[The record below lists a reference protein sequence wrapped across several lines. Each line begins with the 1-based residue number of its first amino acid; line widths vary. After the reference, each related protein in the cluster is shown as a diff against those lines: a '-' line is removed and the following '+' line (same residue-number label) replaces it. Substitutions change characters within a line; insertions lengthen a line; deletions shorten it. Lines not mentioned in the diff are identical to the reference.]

1 MSRKLNPVEL
11 QVREAIKNGK
21 PLTVGEIK
29 TLRAA
34 SQKASTL
41 FKSLFWVGIVIFNL
55 TLWVPLPIEV
65 NQTLLYLI
73 AFVALVA
80 AVAVPLP
87 ALRKHQASLHLLKVN
102 KQSLKKKTAN
112 EAGRLYIDQV
122 RQQDRP
128 FINAEFALLDGSK
141 WARKAEPE
149 KP

>member
-11 QVREAIKNGK
+11 QVSEAIKNGK
-21 PLTVGEIK
+21 PLTVAKIK
-29 TLRAA
+29 TLRAE

-41 FKSLFWVGIVIFNL
+41 FKSLFWAGIVIFNL
-55 TLWVPLPIEV
+55 ALWVPFPIEV
-65 NQTLLYLI
+65 DQTLLYLI

-80 AVAVPLP
+80 AVVPLP

-102 KQSLKKKTAN
+102 KQSLKKKTVN

-141 WARKAEPE
+141 WAGKAEPE
-149 KP
+149 KT